1 VVEEAAGVRV
11 VHGGQQLLE
20 RMTVFGSGVESLCDE
35 VRYLVCQLVFGSGV
49 ESLCDE
55 VRYLVCQLDCG
66 EIVHVF

>member
-11 VHGGQQLLE
+11 VHGGRQLLE
-20 RMTVFGSGVESLCDE
+20 RMIVL
-35 VRYLVCQLVFGSGV
+35 GSGV